1 MDGRKPELGERKL
14 SLRNEVR
21 DWVSAFRPQLRF
33 CLRATVAALVALAIA
48 NSLNFPLHGSWMVL
62 TAVVVT
68 QVSVGGSLRATLDY
82 VVGTLAGAVYA
93 AAIGLLVPHVTALGQ
108 ALALTLAVAPLSL
121 AAALRP
127 SFRVAPFSAVLV
139 LLIGGALGENP
150 AISAVVRVL
159 EVALGGAI
167 AAAVSMLVFPERAH
181 KLGIEAASLILR
193 DMASLLPAVLD
204 AFTQSADLN
213 GARRRQ
219 DDLGRAV
226 GAFGDLVAEARRERM
241 VSFTRDV
248 DPAPLSRTL
257 PRLRHDFVILIRAA
271 AEPLPDAVAERL
283 APPLARFGR
292 EGSQF
297 LLGCADELSRRSAPP
312 SLEPFDAALKV
323 CDSEIAALRRE
334 GLTRPLSTAEVERL
348 FALGFALDQLFQN
361 AGDLARRI
369 EEYSTGGTA

>member
-1 MDGRKPELGERKL
+1 MLSATTTPDEVFDASSSQERLENGIATSNPGFDTSDAFALMSGRGESPNWASANS

-21 DWVSAFRPQLRF
+21 DWVSAFRA
-33 CLRATVAALVALAIA
+33 ATALLSAGHRRAALVALAITGQQPE
-48 NSLNFPLHGSWMVL
+48 LPRLHGSWMVL

-93 AAIGLLVPHVTALGQ
+93 AVIGLLVPHVTALGQ
-108 ALALTLAVAPLSL
+108 DLALTLAVAPLSL

-127 SFRVAPFSAVLV
+127 NFRVAPFSAVLV

-181 KLGIEAASLILR
+181 KLGIEAASRILR

-213 GARRRQ
+213 GARAPRQ

-226 GAFGDLVAEARRERM
+226 GAFDDLVAEARRERM
-241 VSFTRDV
+241 VFLHPRCRTRHR
-248 DPAPLSRTL
+248 SR
-257 PRLRHDFVILIRAA
+257 
-271 AEPLPDAVAERL
+271 
-283 APPLARFGR
+283 AR
-292 EGSQF
+292 S
-297 LLGCADELSRRSAPP
+297 
-312 SLEPFDAALKV
+312 
-323 CDSEIAALRRE
+323 
-334 GLTRPLSTAEVERL
+334 
-348 FALGFALDQLFQN
+348 
-361 AGDLARRI
+361 
-369 EEYSTGGTA
+369 

>member
-1 MDGRKPELGERKL
+1 M
-14 SLRNEVR
+14 
-21 DWVSAFRPQLRF
+21 
-33 CLRATVAALVALAIA
+33 
-48 NSLNFPLHGSWMVL
+48 
-62 TAVVVT
+62 
-68 QVSVGGSLRATLDY
+68 
-82 VVGTLAGAVYA
+82 
-93 AAIGLLVPHVTALGQ
+93 
-108 ALALTLAVAPLSL
+108 
-121 AAALRP
+121 
-127 SFRVAPFSAVLV
+127 LV

-181 KLGIEAASLILR
+181 KLGIEAASRILR

-213 GARRRQ
+213 GTRRRQ

-226 GAFGDLVAEARRERM
+226 GAFDDLVAEARRERI

-257 PRLRHDFVILIRAA
+257 LENFRHDFVILIRAA

-292 EGSQF
+292 EGSEF
-297 LLGCADELSRRSAPP
+297 LLGCADELSRRRAPP

-323 CDSEIAALRRE
+323 CNSEIAALRRE
-334 GLTRPLSTAEVERL
+334 GLTPPLSTAEVERL

-361 AGDLARRI
+361 ARDLARRI
-369 EEYSTGGTA
+369 EEVWTGRDRLARA

>member
-1 MDGRKPELGERKL
+1 VDGRKPELGERKL
-14 SLRNEVR
+14 SLRNQVR
-21 DWVSAFRPQLRF
+21 DWVRAFRPQLRF
-33 CLRATVAALVALAIA
+33 CLRATVAALLALAIS

-93 AAIGLLVPHVTALGQ
+93 AAVGLLVPHVTALGQ
-108 ALALTLAVAPLSL
+108 AIALTLAVAPLSL

-150 AISAVVRVL
+150 VMSAVVRVL
-159 EVALGGAI
+159 EVALGGAV

-181 KLGIEAASLILR
+181 KLGIEATSRILR
-193 DMASLLPAVLD
+193 DMAGLLPAVLG
-204 AFTQSADLN
+204 ACTQSADLN
-213 GARRRQ
+213 GIRRRQ

-226 GAFGDLVAEARRERM
+226 GAFDDLVAEARRERV

-257 PRLRHDFVILIRAA
+257 LRLRHDFVILIRAA
-271 AEPLPDAVAERL
+271 AEPLPGAVAERL

-312 SLEPFDAALKV
+312 SLELFDAALKG

-369 EEYSTGGTA
+369 EEYSAGGTA

>member
-1 MDGRKPELGERKL
+1 
-14 SLRNEVR
+14 
-21 DWVSAFRPQLRF
+21 
-33 CLRATVAALVALAIA
+33 
-48 NSLNFPLHGSWMVL
+48 MVL

-93 AAIGLLVPHVTALGQ
+93 AAVGLLVPHVTALGQ
-108 ALALTLAVAPLSL
+108 AGALTLAVAPLAL

-150 AISAVVRVL
+150 VMSAVVRVL
-159 EVALGGAI
+159 EVALGGAV
-167 AAAVSMLVFPERAH
+167 AAAVSMLVFPERVH
-181 KLGIEAASLILR
+181 KLGIQAESRLLR
-193 DMASLLPAVLD
+193 DMASLLPAVLS

-213 GARRRQ
+213 GIRRRQ
-219 DDLGRAV
+219 NDLGRAV
-226 GAFGDLVAEARRERM
+226 GAFDELAAEARRERM
-241 VSFTRDV
+241 VFFTRDV
-248 DPAPLSRTL
+248 DPAPLTRTL
-257 PRLRHDFVILIRAA
+257 LRLRHDFVILIRAA
-271 AEPLPDAVAERL
+271 AEPLPGAVAERL

-297 LLGCADELSRRSAPP
+297 LLGCADELSHRNAPP
-312 SLEPFDAALKV
+312 SLEPFDAALKA

-348 FALGFALDQLFQN
+348 FALDQLFQN

-369 EEYSTGGTA
+369 EEYSTGRAA